1 MLEAA
6 NDAIF
11 GARRNLPDNPFTQS
25 TTNGPLPPGVG
36 RPQGAG
42 RGPDPVHIVSG
53 DPAFFTAL
61 SSSLGMAQGGGGG
74 GTNTPHP
81 GMNPLINSQQALI
94 AQTTQLVNDM
104 QQAAQMAVQM
114 QTTGQAWIQQQQQ
127 AQQSQNAQL
136 QAVLST
142 VNSHITTT
150 NQTSAQLQQLVGAV
164 TQAMNALPAQMQSM
178 TSAMTQALGNLPS
191 GGGGAPGG
199 GSGNSPQN
207 SYLRWNARNSLA
219 NRMATKYGAR
229 SWQGRASRGFAN
241 AGVQGAF
248 RAMPYVGVAMAAA
261 DEVNE
266 AAEWMTNQAAENRK
280 LSAMTGG
287 PAEGNPGDLFSS
299 LGAAM
304 GGDASSDRSGYGQR
318 IQQQGFVLGQRF
330 RSGGLTEDM
339 AKQAFQGATSLGY
352 VGERRDEALGFVTE
366 QYKKLGVTVDESMQL
381 LSVSAQHANSSLSG
395 VANGL
400 EKVTQAA
407 VATGQGA
414 QILRQQYIGA
424 YSNALAMG
432 AGASAGTLA
441 QGWTMAA
448 SGTNRDL
455 ANLDYGAI
463 MNNPGLMRLV
473 AGTNGQSPGQL
484 YADISR
490 GNTGNFVATQQKLI
504 NRNLTGIMDQK
515 TRTSFGELV
524 KGSGGEQ
531 QVGRSQVA
539 QRKVAL
545 ELMEKNPTFNIDAAR
560 AALEN
565 SGVDTSGLTDPVQ
578 VVEAMVA
585 NLVGAGPEA
594 QTTGANKMTPA
605 DGDTELMKSFSE
617 KRDKAD
623 AERGWG
629 DNVTEFFGGTSQQAN
644 KYRAMDDAYNA
655 YKGKREESGQNNPAI
670 EALIDKYGDQTD
682 VRVQVMTKNGPRV
695 VHMNEAIANF
705 ADQLSSG
712 EAVLMGAGDDSGK
725 RVADAIGFSV
735 GNFKPGAK
743 GYGDSTTQETSIGQ
757 SVEDYEK
764 SNPAKGPDGS
774 TINTT
779 ITVSPSPELRRLF
792 NFGGRG
798 VNVDGAASVGRPPA
812 VPNR

>member
-1 MLEAA
+1 MAEAA
-6 NDAIF
+6 NDAMF

-53 DPAFFTAL
+53 DPAFFNAL
-61 SSSLGMAQGGGGG
+61 GASLGGGQGQG

-81 GMNPLINSQQALI
+81 GMNPLLTSQQALI

-104 QQAAQMAVQM
+104 QQAAQMALQM
-114 QTTGQAWIQQQQQ
+114 QSTSQAWVQQQQQ
-127 AQQSQNAQL
+127 AQQAQNAQMQTL
-136 QAVLST
+136 LST
-142 VNSHITTT
+142 VNGHITTT

-164 TQAMNALPAQMQSM
+164 TTAMNALPAQMQSM
-178 TSAMTQALGNLPS
+178 TAAMTQALSGLPA
-191 GGGGAPGG
+191 GGGGVNPGG
-199 GSGNSPQN
+199 GGNPNS

-219 NRMATKYGAR
+219 TKMASKYGAG

-266 AAEWMTNQAAENRK
+266 AAEWATNQAAENRK
-280 LSAMTGG
+280 FSAMTGG
-287 PAEGNPGDLFSS
+287 ESETFGGAFSS
-299 LGAAM
+299 LGAVLSGSAT
-304 GGDASSDRSGYGQR
+304 GDRSGLGQR

-330 RSGGLTEDM
+330 SAGGMTEEM

-352 VGERRDEALGFVTE
+352 VGERREEALGFATE
-366 QYKKLGVTVDESMQL
+366 QYKKLGVTVEESMQL
-381 LSVSAQHANSSLSG
+381 LAVSAQHANSSLSG

-407 VATGQGA
+407 IATGQGA
-414 QILRQQYIGA
+414 QVLRQQYIGA

-463 MNNPGLMRLV
+463 LSNPGLMKLV

-484 YADISR
+484 YADIAR
-490 GNTGNFVATQQKLI
+490 GNTGSFIATQQKLI
-504 NRNLTGIMDQK
+504 NRNLTGILDQK

-524 KGSGGEQ
+524 KGAGGHS
-531 QVGRSQVA
+531 QVGKSQVA
-539 QRKVAL
+539 QRKIAL
-545 ELMEKNPTFNIDAAR
+545 ELMEKNPTFNVDAAR

-594 QTTGANKMTPA
+594 QTTGANQMTKA
-605 DGDTELMKSFSE
+605 DGDSEKMSAFRE
-617 KRDKAD
+617 KRDRAHYD
-623 AERGWG
+623 IDWG

-670 EALIDKYGDQTD
+670 EALIEKYGDKTD
-682 VRVQVMTKNGPRV
+682 VRVQVMTKSGPRV

-725 RVADAIGFSV
+725 RVADAVGFTV
-735 GNFKPGAK
+735 GGFKPGGK
-743 GYGDSTTQETSIGQ
+743 GYEDSTTKDASVGQ
-757 SVEDYEK
+757 SVEDYQK
-764 SNPAKGPDGS
+764 TNPTKGPDQS
-774 TINTT
+774 ASNTT
-779 ITVSPSPELRRLF
+779 ITVSPSPELRRMF